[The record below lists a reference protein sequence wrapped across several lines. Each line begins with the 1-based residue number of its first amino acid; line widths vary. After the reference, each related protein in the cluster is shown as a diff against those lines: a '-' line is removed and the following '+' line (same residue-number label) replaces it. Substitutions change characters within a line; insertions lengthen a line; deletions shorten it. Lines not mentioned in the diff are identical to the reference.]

1 MKRALYFVG
10 GAVMLA
16 LGIAKVAA
24 FLYFLS
30 AGRAGASS
38 FTVKQGVYAITFI
51 VGGVAFLLAARPAR
65 GRQGEDAV

>member
-24 FLYFLS
+24 FLASDDASYLTGTTLYPDG
-30 AGRAGASS
+30 GR
-38 FTVKQGVYAITFI
+38 
-51 VGGVAFLLAARPAR
+51 LALNY
-65 GRQGEDAV
+65 VM